1 MRVAKLRLWAYRL
14 GAIAM
19 GCFVG
24 QVHAEYAY
32 DVSCD
37 EIPEKVIS
45 TKLGV
50 GDPPLEN
57 EPIFVDLAFSI
68 AEITGIDV
76 RNGRYQFQ
84 AYTEFYWCDPREAF
98 DPSTSGEASVF
109 AGSEALKRQEGM
121 WNPHLSFVNEISG
134 IAARRRELSIRY
146 DGRVRLRGY
155 FSANLA
161 AGFDLRRFPFD
172 SQSLPVQVGSLTWS
186 DDVVRLRVIPG
197 AVGVDQDFEL
207 AEWRVA
213 DVVAEVRSETRGASD
228 AQFDLIE
235 IRTTIDR
242 RVGYYLW
249 KAALPLTLIIALSFT
264 VFWIPD
270 GLATR
275 IRLSA
280 TVMLTIVAYQFAL
293 ASDLPKIAY
302 MTLFS
307 AFMTL
312 SFLIVALSVAVNTIA
327 FYRQGAGDESIVER
341 SDLVCRWLIPAVYLA
356 MIALIAYNYLG

>member
-1 MRVAKLRLWAYRL
+1 MRAWANWL
-14 GAIAM
+14 SAVVVC
-19 GCFVG
+19 CFVG
-24 QVHAEYAY
+24 QLHAEYAY
-32 DVSCD
+32 EISCD
-37 EIPEKVIS
+37 EIPKSEIS

-57 EPIFVDLAFSI
+57 RPTIVDLAFNVT
-68 AEITGIDV
+68 EITGIDV
-76 RNGRYQFQ
+76 RNGRFQFQ

-98 DPSTSGEASVF
+98 DSALPGETQMFV
-109 AGSEALKRQEGM
+109 GSQALKRQEGM
-121 WNPHLSFVNEISG
+121 WNPDLSFVNEVSG
-134 IAARRRELSIRY
+134 IEVRRRDYSIRH
-146 DGRVRLRGY
+146 DGRIRLRGY

-161 AGFDLRRFPFD
+161 SGFDLRRFPFD
-172 SQSLPVQVGSLTWS
+172 SQSLSVQVRSLTWP
-186 DDVVRLRVIPG
+186 DDVVQLRIIPG

-207 AEWRVA
+207 AEWAVA
-213 DVVAEVRSETRGASD
+213 GVTAEVQTDSLGASD
-228 AQFDLIE
+228 AHFDLIE

-249 KAALPLTLIIALSFT
+249 KAALPLMLIVALSFT

-302 MTLFS
+302 MTAFS

-312 SFLIVALSVAVNTIA
+312 SFLIVVLSVTVNTIA
-327 FYRQGAGDESIVER
+327 FYRQKAGDESIVER
-341 SDLVCRWLIPAVYLA
+341 SDLVCRWFIPTVYIT
-356 MIALIAYNYLG
+356 MIALGAYIFLG

>member
-1 MRVAKLRLWAYRL
+1 MQRAKLRVWANRL
-14 GAIAM
+14 SAVVVC
-19 GCFVG
+19 CFVG

-37 EIPEKVIS
+37 EFPESVIS

-57 EPIFVDLAFSI
+57 RPTFVDLAFSVT
-68 AEITGIDV
+68 EITGIDV
-76 RNGRYQFQ
+76 RNGRFQFQ

-98 DPSTSGEASVF
+98 DPSASGETHVF
-109 AGSEALKRQEGM
+109 VGSEALKRQEGM
-121 WNPHLSFVNEISG
+121 WNPHLSFINEISG
-134 IAARRRELSIRY
+134 IAVRRREISIRY

-172 SQSLPVQVGSLTWS
+172 SQSLPVQVGSLTWT

-213 DVVAEVRSETRGASD
+213 GVVAEVRSDSHVASD

-235 IRTTIDR
+235 IRTVIDR

-249 KAALPLTLIIALSFT
+249 KAVLPLTLIVALSFT

-270 GLATR
+270 GLAAR

-293 ASDLPKIAY
+293 ASDLPKLAY
-302 MTLFS
+302 MNLFS

-327 FYRQGAGDESIVER
+327 FYRQGAGDESVVER
-341 SDLVCRWLIPAVYLA
+341 SDRVCRWLSPVAYIA
-356 MIALIAYNYLG
+356 MIGLAAYTYLG